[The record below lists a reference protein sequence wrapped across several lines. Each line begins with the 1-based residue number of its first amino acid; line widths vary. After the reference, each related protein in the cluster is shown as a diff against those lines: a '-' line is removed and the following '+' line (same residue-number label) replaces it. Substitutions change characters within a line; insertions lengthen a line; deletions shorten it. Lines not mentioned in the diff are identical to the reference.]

1 MMTQRGIGYLGSNS
15 FQVNTAKVSY
25 FSAEEIRVWN
35 LIYSSNLA
43 RNTGPVFLNQAMR
56 MHLYIIRFPCQRIE
70 NYDQHLRKTK

>member
-43 RNTGPVFLNQAMR
+43 RNTQFS
-56 MHLYIIRFPCQRIE
+56 
-70 NYDQHLRKTK
+70 